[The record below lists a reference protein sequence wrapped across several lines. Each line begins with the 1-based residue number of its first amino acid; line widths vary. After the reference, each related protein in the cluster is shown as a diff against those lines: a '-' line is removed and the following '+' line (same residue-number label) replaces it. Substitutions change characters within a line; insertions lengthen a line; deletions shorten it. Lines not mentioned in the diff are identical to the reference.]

1 MMENDLNI
9 SQHISKKFDQELED
23 LRNLVLKMGG
33 LVEQQVSNGLEALLN
48 GDEQLAKKVIKR
60 DKKVNALEVE
70 VDERCT
76 NILARRQPA
85 ASDLRLI
92 ISIIKTITDLE
103 RMGDEAEKLAV
114 SARAVLDSTIG
125 ERQYRDLKSLGNL
138 VKANVKLTLDALARL
153 DYDEALAAMRA
164 DDEVNAEFEN
174 LSRLLVLKMMEDPR
188 TIKDALTISY
198 SARALER
205 IGDHA
210 KNICE
215 YIIFLIK
222 GKDIRHIAFDDI
234 EDTIDDQ

>member
-1 MMENDLNI
+1 MENDLNT

-33 LVEQQVSNGLEALLN
+33 LVEQQVENGLKALLK
-48 GDEQLAKKVIKR
+48 GDEKLAKKVIKR
-60 DKKVNALEVE
+60 DRKVNALEVE
-70 VDERCT
+70 IDERCT
-76 NILARRQPA
+76 NILATRQPA
-85 ASDLRLI
+85 ATDLRLI

-114 SARAVLDSTIG
+114 SATTVRESKIS
-125 ERQYRDLKSLGNL
+125 ERQYRDLKSLGKL
-138 VKANVKLTLDALARL
+138 VKANLKLTLDALARL
-153 DYDEALAAMRA
+153 DVDEAMDAMRA
-164 DDEVNAEFEN
+164 DDEVNNEFEN

-188 TIKDALTISY
+188 TIQDALTINY

-234 EDTIDDQ
+234 EDTIDED

>member
-1 MMENDLNI
+1 MENDLNT

-33 LVEQQVSNGLEALLN
+33 LVEQQVENGLKALLK
-48 GDEQLAKKVIKR
+48 GDEKLAKKVIKR
-60 DKKVNALEVE
+60 DRKVNALEVE
-70 VDERCT
+70 IDERCT
-76 NILARRQPA
+76 NILATRQPA
-85 ASDLRLI
+85 ATDLRLI

-114 SARAVLDSTIG
+114 SAKTVGEGKIS
-125 ERQYRDLKSLGNL
+125 ERQYRDLKSLGKL
-138 VKANVKLTLDALARL
+138 VKANLKLTLDALARL
-153 DYDEALAAMRA
+153 DVDEAMDAMRA
-164 DDEVNAEFEN
+164 DDEVNNEFEN

-188 TIKDALTISY
+188 TIKDALTINY

-234 EDTIDDQ
+234 EDTIDDD

>member
-1 MMENDLNI
+1 MENDLNI

-114 SARAVLDSTIG
+114 SARTVVDSTIG
-125 ERQYRDLKSLGNL
+125 ERQYRDLKSLGQL
-138 VKANVKLTLDALARL
+138 VK
-153 DYDEALAAMRA
+153 
-164 DDEVNAEFEN
+164 
-174 LSRLLVLKMMEDPR
+174 
-188 TIKDALTISY
+188 
-198 SARALER
+198 
-205 IGDHA
+205 
-210 KNICE
+210 
-215 YIIFLIK
+215 
-222 GKDIRHIAFDDI
+222 
-234 EDTIDDQ
+234 